1 MYLNNCILLYSLITT
16 NNSIIIIIPAIINS
30 TSNINDTISVSS
42 LVHSEYVVVIVII
55 GAADPIQE

>member
-16 NNSIIIIIPAIINS
+16 NNSTIIIIPAIINS